1 MRQLWISTS
10 GKSGVQSGRRKD
22 CRKCRIKNHFANRCK
37 KDAKATVESV
47 MYFEETYQTEEILAV
62 CLDDSQL
69 VTLQLESVN
78 FIRFQPDKGA
88 QCSVLPLLVY
98 KRASNDH
105 NLEKVIFVHTA
116 LMLYGEAKIKV
127 MGYVT
132 IRVWRNGVTCLLDCC
147 LVESCEVRPI
157 LGRKAS
163 SVWTLSST
171 TIMII
176 YINHRRTEPR
186 CTALIPTVDHY

>member
-37 KDAKATVESV
+37 EDAKATVESD

-62 CLDDSQL
+62 RLDDSQL

-105 NLEKVIFVHTA
+105 NLEKVISVHTA
-116 LMLYGEAKIKV
+116 LMLCGESKIKV

-132 IRVWRNGVTCLLDCC
+132 IRVWRNGATYLLDCC
-147 LVESCEVRPI
+147 LVESR
-157 LGRKAS
+157 
-163 SVWTLSST
+163 
-171 TIMII
+171 
-176 YINHRRTEPR
+176 
-186 CTALIPTVDHY
+186 